1 MPVFA
6 FVGAGKPVGESKR
19 VSNNRVCTACLGCV
33 VLARL
38 ALRCLPVYPTLMS
51 LRGDRYPVVLAEAL
65 GLGVGLGSG
74 PENSLLLRTPDQS
87 ADDLTSLLLAEAQK
101 SEEGGAAS
109 AAYPSALASVL
120 DLSDGGGAAAPMQAV
135 YPAVLAHILDLSAS
149 GPTQEAPQAY
159 PQALAQ
165 LQLDTAEAVAARAE
179 QMDTGASQLE
189 QDKLNL
195 FEKFDRIAQEFA
207 RKFGV

>member
-1 MPVFA
+1 VPVFA
-6 FVGAGKPVGESKR
+6 FVGADKPVGESKR

-101 SEEGGAAS
+101 KGGEAS
-109 AAYPSALASVL
+109 AAYPSALANVL
-120 DLSDGGGAAAPMQAV
+120 DLSDRGGVAAPVQAV
-135 YPAVLAHILDLSAS
+135 YPAALAHILDLSAS

-165 LQLDTAEAVAARAE
+165 LQLDPAEAVAARAE
-179 QMDTGASQLE
+179 QRDTGASQQE

>member
-1 MPVFA
+1 VPVFA

-19 VSNNRVCTACLGCV
+19 VSSNRVSTACLGCV
-33 VLARL
+33 VLAWL
-38 ALRCLPVYPTLMS
+38 AWRCLPVDTTLTS
-51 LRGDRYPVVLAEAL
+51 LRGGRYPVVLAEAL
-65 GLGVGLGSG
+65 GLGVGLGS
-74 PENSLLLRTPDQS
+74 DQS